1 MIDVSFDNIEKTI
14 SLLISSAEKR
24 IYVAVAWF
32 TNSILFDELS
42 KALQRDVEVKV
53 LILNDILNRN
63 EFGLDF
69 GLLVKNGAEVR
80 YSKSEQGT
88 MHNKFCVI
96 DDKMITGSYNWTY
109 HANENNENIVIID
122 EPDIT
127 NNFCDQFEILF
138 KFGEPIQIPYEHLKW
153 TDVKEGDFSELRRN
167 IYRDVIAKNDIN
179 KELKRIK
186 LINLNHAYHGGK
198 KEDIL
203 AASSL
208 PIIGSFK
215 TITEVLTSRNRDYEF
230 KLWEE
235 NILGKPYDN
244 VEGHVF
250 LEEWFFVPFEIKEDI
265 NHQKYVEGK
274 LKVFTSRDNML
285 SKGLKLKVYDEDFI
299 KAIIT
304 YCGSK
309 SYVDYELI
317 PINILKIDRA
327 KLFYFP
333 FPCPLYNKGASCTYN
348 KRQPK
353 TISAINVLGIVKE
366 VNGDDVIFYEG
377 WDPHKR
383 GEKIVNQ
390 FFEK

>member
-1 MIDVSFDNIEKTI
+1 MIKSYFNRIEDEL
-14 SLLISSAEKR
+14 SELISTAARR

-32 TNSILFDELS
+32 TNARLLDEL
-42 KALQRDVEVKV
+42 KNALQKGVDVKV
-53 LILNDILNRN
+53 LILDDLLNRN
-63 EFGLDF
+63 EFGLDY
-69 GLLVKNGAEVR
+69 GELVKNGAEVR

-96 DDKMITGSYNWTY
+96 DDKVITGSYNWTY
-109 HANENNENIVIID
+109 HANMNNENIVVID

-127 NNFCDQFEILF
+127 NSYCNQFEEIF
-138 KFGEPIQIPYEHLKW
+138 KFGEQIQIPYEYLKW
-153 TDVKEGDFSELRRN
+153 TDVKEGNFLELRRN
-167 IYRDVIAKNDIN
+167 IFRDVIARNDIN
-179 KELKRIK
+179 KELKRVK
-186 LINLNHAYHGGK
+186 LINLNHAYKGGK
-198 KEDIL
+198 KEEIL

-215 TITEVLTSRNRDYEF
+215 TITDVLTSRNRDYEF

-250 LEEWFFVPFEIKEDI
+250 LEEWFFVPFEIKE
-265 NHQKYVEGK
+265 NSYHQKYVEGK

-390 FFEK
+390 FFE

>member
-1 MIDVSFDNIEKTI
+1 MLRRAHHANNNDENIIVTDDEN
-14 SLLISSAEKR
+14 
-24 IYVAVAWF
+24 VV
-32 TNSILFDELS
+32 NS
-42 KALQRDVEVKV
+42 
-53 LILNDILNRN
+53 
-63 EFGLDF
+63 
-69 GLLVKNGAEVR
+69 
-80 YSKSEQGT
+80 YSEQF
-88 MHNKFCVI
+88 NK
-96 DDKMITGSYNWTY
+96 
-109 HANENNENIVIID
+109 
-122 EPDIT
+122 
-127 NNFCDQFEILF
+127 LF
-138 KFGEPIQIPYEHLKW
+138 SEGKPLNPPYEHLKW
-153 TDVKEGDFSELRRN
+153 TDIKEGDFTELRRN
-167 IYRDVIAKNDIN
+167 IFRDVIARNDIN
-179 KELKRIK
+179 KELKRVK
-186 LINLNHAYHGGK
+186 LINLNHAYKGGK
-198 KEDIL
+198 KEEIL
-203 AASSL
+203 AACSL

-215 TITEVLTSRNRDYEF
+215 TITDVLTSRNRDYEF

-250 LEEWFFVPFEIKEDI
+250 LEEWFFVPFEIKE
-265 NHQKYVEGK
+265 NSYHQKYVEGK